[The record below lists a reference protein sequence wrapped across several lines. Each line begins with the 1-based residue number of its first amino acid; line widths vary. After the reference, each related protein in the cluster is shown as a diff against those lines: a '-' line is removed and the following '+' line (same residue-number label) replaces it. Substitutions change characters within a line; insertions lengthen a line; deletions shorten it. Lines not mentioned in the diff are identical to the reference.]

1 MSNSDSA
8 KAKIAR
14 SKNSR
19 IRSVNFA
26 DHMNMKSDRKPNW
39 TLGERKNK
47 RGTKVTYRGRET
59 PKGLEL

>member
-1 MSNSDSA
+1 MSQESA
-8 KAKIAR
+8 KAKIAK
-14 SKNSR
+14 SKNSK

-26 DHMNMKSDRKPNW
+26 DHMQTKSDRKPNW